1 MAAITVNVEQED
13 KELFNSICNK
23 LGMNISTA
31 INIFIKKVNAT
42 RSIPFSLELEPEWND
57 ETIAAFEEAKAISE
71 GKIPAKRYDSV
82 SEMMDDILNVAEDE
96 PKYGVWYMTY
106 ELVYTNSFKKDL
118 KLAQKRNY
126 DMNKMKDVLIL
137 LKSSKKLPAK
147 YKDHELKGDWKGF
160 RELHIS
166 PDWLLIY
173 TKNKTELILTL
184 TRTGSHS
191 ELFKK

>member
-57 ETIAAFEEAKAISE
+57 ETIAAYEEAKAISE

-96 PKYGVWYMTY
+96 PKYGV
-106 ELVYTNSFKKDL
+106 
-118 KLAQKRNY
+118 
-126 DMNKMKDVLIL
+126 
-137 LKSSKKLPAK
+137 
-147 YKDHELKGDWKGF
+147 
-160 RELHIS
+160 
-166 PDWLLIY
+166 
-173 TKNKTELILTL
+173 
-184 TRTGSHS
+184 
-191 ELFKK
+191 